1 MKSFHRFLTC
11 STSCVDHDRYIWP
24 EFVSSLTSG
33 IDLLVLALLTS
44 CILFGEMASEL
55 RSDVYELQ
63 YGALVLFQFLFASFS
78 LFSEEHPLFSPASFG
93 GWLIRHWSQQQHPND
108 AYMYYLPWN
117 TGSCIICYTI
127 NTPLTPERIPLQ
139 THRNNCFLRLSFML
153 CRTLLPNEHK
163 QILQ

>member
-11 STSCVDHDRYIWP
+11 SPSCVDHDTYISNSARGC
-24 EFVSSLTSG
+24 FFLNF
-33 IDLLVLALLTS
+33 ALLTS

-55 RSDVYELQ
+55 RRYVYELQ
-63 YGALVLFQFLFASFS
+63 YGALILIQFLFTSLS

-93 GWLIRHWSQQQHPND
+93 GWVIRHWSQQQHPND
-108 AYMYYLPWN
+108 ASTYYLPWN

-139 THRNNCFLRLSFML
+139 THRNNCFLRFSFML
-153 CRTLLPNEHK
+153 CRSLLPNEHK